1 MNGNPWG
8 RLSRKA
14 APGFGRIELLL
25 SHLGAPQVGLPV
37 VQVAGTH
44 GKTSVALFLEAVFC
58 AAGLR
63 VGVCASPDL
72 PEPEEAVRFQGEP
85 VSSITVSALLSAA
98 LEPWEDFLFGPGR
111 PTVHEALTAVAL
123 AHFARAQADLVILEA
138 SSGHRWD
145 PTNFVRPWLSLLT
158 RVEAGEKTPT
168 LAWETVNLARLGVPL
183 LTTATEEETLEAVA
197 RACRSCGA
205 ALALVDP
212 EDVELVELRWD
223 RAVWRSRSDPFA
235 LGPFETGFL
244 GAYQGAN
251 LSLALAALAELFG
264 GFPLTREAVREGLSQ
279 ARLPGRFELI
289 HSRPW
294 IVLDAAQDLGAA
306 QAVRESMERLP
317 PLSGRRALLLAHP
330 EEPLGESMEDFLRP
344 AFHEVTRTSPAEL
357 SLRLPR
363 VLRGLS
369 EDDLLIILGP
379 HAALREVKDVVKRS
393 P

>member
-1 MNGNPWG
+1 MTGNPWE
-8 RLSRKA
+8 RLASKA

-25 SHLGAPQVGLPV
+25 SRLGDPQVGLPV

-44 GKTSVALFLEAVFC
+44 GKTSVAFFLEAVFC

-63 VGVCASPDL
+63 VGVCTSPDL
-72 PEPEEAVRFQGEP
+72 PKPEEAVRFRGEP
-85 VSSITVSALLSAA
+85 VSPITVSALLSAA

-123 AHFARAQADLVILEA
+123 AHFARAQADVVILEA
-138 SSGHRWD
+138 STGHRWD

-158 RVEAGEKTPT
+158 RVEAGEQTPT
-168 LAWETVNLARLGVPL
+168 LAWEAVKLARLGVPL
-183 LTTATEEETLEAVA
+183 LTTATEEEAVEAVA
-197 RACRSCGA
+197 RACRACGA

-223 RAVWRSRSDPFA
+223 RAVWRSRSDPFT
-235 LGPFETGFL
+235 LGPFETRFL

-264 GFPLTREAVREGLSQ
+264 GLPLTREAVREGLSS

-306 QAVRESMERLP
+306 QAVRESLEWLP
-317 PLSGRRALLLAHP
+317 PFSGRRTLLLAHP
-330 EEPLGESMEDFLRP
+330 EERLGESMENCLRP
-344 AFHEVTRTSPAEL
+344 AFQEVMRTSPAEL
-357 SLRLPR
+357 PLRLPWA
-363 VLRGLS
+363 LRRLS
-369 EDDLLIILGP
+369 EDDFLLILGP
-379 HAALREVKDVVKRS
+379 HPVLREVRDVLARS